1 VKKIARG
8 GVPGADRLRPQTGT
22 ASVKASRKDAATVQ
36 HQQVAGTKQ
45 AGKVSKYSIF
55 KITRGAREMQ
65 QSGTTAVHERLLGN
79 QIFREVEI
87 EVRNQ
92 H

>member
-1 VKKIARG
+1 
-8 GVPGADRLRPQTGT
+8 
-22 ASVKASRKDAATVQ
+22 
-36 HQQVAGTKQ
+36 
-45 AGKVSKYSIF
+45 
-55 KITRGAREMQ
+55 MQ